1 MKIIHLPS
9 PNETA
14 MLDTDGLRD
23 SFLLEDLFQPG
34 ELTLVG
40 TDLDRAV
47 VGAAVPT
54 EAPLALGVMEDLRA
68 QYLCERRELG
78 ILNIGG
84 AGSVTVDGAAYE
96 LGECEFLYVGR
107 GSREVSFT
115 SAAADNP
122 AAFYLVSYP
131 AHTAYPTTKAT
142 PADARRVELGSSDGC
157 NERTII
163 QYVHEDGI
171 KSCQL
176 VMGFTELAAG
186 SNWNTMPPHTHLRR
200 SEIYCY
206 FDVPEGHR
214 VLHMMGEPQE
224 TRPLWVANRQAALS
238 PAWSIHCGCGTAAYR
253 FIWAMGG
260 ENQTFTDMDGEE
272 IGALR

>member
-1 MKIIHLPS
+1 MKMIHMPS

-23 SFLLEDLFQPG
+23 SFLLENLFQPG

-47 VGAAVPT
+47 VGSAVPT
-54 EAPLALGVMEDLRA
+54 DSLLALGAMEELRA

-84 AGSVTVDGAAYE
+84 AGTVTVDGTAYE
-96 LGECEFLYVGR
+96 LDEREFLYVGR
-107 GSREVSFT
+107 GSREISFT
-115 SAAADNP
+115 SAAASHP

-142 PADARRVELGSSDGC
+142 PAEANRVELGSSDGC

-171 KSCQL
+171 QSCQL
-176 VMGFTELAAG
+176 VMGFTELAPG
-186 SNWNTMPPHTHLRR
+186 SNWNTMPPHTHQRR

-206 FDVPEGHR
+206 FDVPEGNQ

-224 TRPLWVANRQAALS
+224 TRPLWISNRQAALS

-272 IGALR
+272 IGGLR